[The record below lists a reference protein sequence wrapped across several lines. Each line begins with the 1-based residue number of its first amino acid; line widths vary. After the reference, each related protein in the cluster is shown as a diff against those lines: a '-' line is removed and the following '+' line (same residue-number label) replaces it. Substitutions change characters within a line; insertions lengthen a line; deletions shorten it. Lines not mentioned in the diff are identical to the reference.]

1 MPVPPRRKTVLVVE
15 DEALLLFSIS
25 DELKAQGFLVFEAS
39 NADDAVDLLTAHPEI
54 EIVFTDIDMPGSM
67 DGLKLLALV
76 RERWPPVRVIVTSG
90 KKRPTRDM
98 LMDEGWFLPKPYTT
112 AGVVAVIEA
121 ATP

>member
-1 MPVPPRRKTVLVVE
+1 MPMPPRRKTVLVVE

-25 DELKAQGFLVFEAS
+25 DELTAQGFLVFEAS
-39 NADDAVDLLTAHPEI
+39 NADDAVDLLTAHPDI

>member
-1 MPVPPRRKTVLVVE
+1 MPMPPRRKTVLVVE

-39 NADDAVDLLTAHPEI
+39 NADDAVDLLTAHPDI